1 MTGAASAMATVVR
14 GVRDDQLGGPTPCPA
29 YRVGDL
35 ADHVGGLT
43 VAFVHAA
50 RKTDLPGE
58 AGPGDAARL
67 EDGWRDLVV
76 ADLDELVGAWQD
88 PDAWTGTTMA
98 GPVEMPAPAAAL
110 VVLDELVVHA
120 WDLAVATGQPYAPDP
135 LDVAAC
141 QSFVDQFD
149 PPEAD
154 GGLFGPPVPVAP
166 DASPLDRLLGRTG
179 RDPAWRP
186 A

>member
-1 MTGAASAMATVVR
+1 MLLSTDTELLTALLADEPAADTVEALQRVLPRVR
-14 GVRDDQLGGPTPCPA
+14 GA
-29 YRVGDL
+29 Y
-35 ADHVGGLT
+35 T
-43 VAFVHAA
+43 
-50 RKTDLPGE
+50 
-58 AGPGDAARL
+58 
-67 EDGWRDLVV
+67 
-76 ADLDELVGAWQD
+76 
-88 PDAWTGTTMA
+88 
-98 GPVEMPAPAAAL
+98 L

>member
-1 MTGAASAMATVVR
+1 MSTFEMTGAASAMATVVR

-35 ADHVGGLT
+35 AEHVGGLT

-58 AGPGDAARL
+58 AGPG
-67 EDGWRDLVV
+67 
-76 ADLDELVGAWQD
+76 
-88 PDAWTGTTMA
+88 DAWTGTTMA